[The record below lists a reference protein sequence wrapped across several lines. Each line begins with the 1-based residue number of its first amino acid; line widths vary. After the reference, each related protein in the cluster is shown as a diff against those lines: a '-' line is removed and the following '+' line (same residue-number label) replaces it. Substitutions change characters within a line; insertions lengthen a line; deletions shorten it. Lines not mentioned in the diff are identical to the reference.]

1 MSTEFFW
8 DKEKRRSIF
17 TRYAGGLD
25 PQIDSAK
32 HLRYVFNNI
41 ENLVAFFTAEDSAI
55 IYDEYDTPWT
65 VASLRLKI
73 VKDGVILID
82 IGEDGWRGRSGQN
95 GK

>member
-8 DKEKRRSIF
+8 DKEKRRLIF

-25 PQIDSAK
+25 PQIDSTK
-32 HLRYVFNNI
+32 HLRYVFKDV
-41 ENLVAFFTAEDSAI
+41 ENLVAFFTAEGSTI

-73 VKDGVILID
+73 VGNGVILID
-82 IGEDGWRGRSGQN
+82 TGEEGWEERR
-95 GK
+95 